1 MLQYH
6 FWIVIK
12 NFFDSGKLVGLAS
25 ANKVGGP
32 LPRHLLKSVMHTK
45 KIPKKAK
52 QTWKIEKSGSYC
64 KIVMNEFT

>member
-6 FWIVIK
+6 FWIGIK

-25 ANKVGGP
+25 ANKVEGP

-45 KIPKKAK
+45 KIPIKAK
-52 QTWKIEKSGSYC
+52 
-64 KIVMNEFT
+64 

>member
-6 FWIVIK
+6 FWIGIK

-25 ANKVGGP
+25 TNKVEGP
-32 LPRHLLKSVMHTK
+32 VFCHLLKSVMHTK

-52 QTWKIEKSGSYC
+52 
-64 KIVMNEFT
+64 